1 MKREELEALIG
12 DSEDI
17 DEVTLFEKIKEAEAV
32 KTVLEKEKESTVNL
46 KLENWKRENLEKIKE
61 EYKKEYAK
69 KASKTPE
76 QIKLEELELK
86 VQTMEFENNL
96 KALKLIAT
104 RELQN
109 NGISIDFLD
118 FVVDKDEDT
127 TKNKI
132 YRFRDAIKEEA
143 QRILNED
150 AKAFIKKPETGL
162 SGMTGGTNSKN
173 YAGRDGM
180 AAYLADRM
188 KNKK

>member
-32 KTVLEKEKESTVNL
+32 KTALEKEKESTVNL

-61 EYKKEYAK
+61 EYKKEYER

-76 QIKLEELELK
+76 QIRLEELEMKIQAIEAEKNRKSLEVFASK
-86 VQTMEFENNL
+86 
-96 KALKLIAT
+96 
-104 RELQN
+104 ELQN
-109 NGISIDFLD
+109 NGLTLEVMDFII
-118 FVVDKDEDT
+118 DKDEDT
-127 TKNKI
+127 TKDKI
-132 YRFRDAIKEEA
+132 FRFRDAVKEEA

-162 SGMTGGTNSKN
+162 SGMTGSSQKN
-173 YAGRDGM
+173 YSGAAGI
-180 AAYLADRM
+180 AAYLAE